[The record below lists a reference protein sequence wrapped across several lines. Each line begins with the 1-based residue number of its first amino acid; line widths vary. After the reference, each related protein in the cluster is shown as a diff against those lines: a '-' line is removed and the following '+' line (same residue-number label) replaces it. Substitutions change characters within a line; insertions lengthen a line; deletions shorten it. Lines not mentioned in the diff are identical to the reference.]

1 MASSL
6 EARLRTTKE
15 RLNNS
20 IAKAR
25 SLGLDSDPQFK
36 REFSQMTAASREIDE
51 ILAELAQRQSGRDP
65 AVLMRAADLLLRVL
79 SLLKDLFF

>member
-6 EARLRTTKE
+6 ETRLQTTKE
-15 RLNNS
+15 RLNSS

-36 REFSQMTAASREIDE
+36 QEFSQMTAASREIDE
-51 ILAELAQRQSGRDP
+51 ILAELAQQQSGRDP
-65 AVLMRAADLLLRVL
+65 SVLMRAADLLLRVL
-79 SLLKDLFF
+79 SLLKDLFP